1 MQATMQKPFYHAFT
15 TFTDILQ
22 IGKRLRD
29 AVLFY
34 LPLSST
40 FALKKKTAPPNLPY
54 PLIVEDYKHHLRS
67 FPDSYLSFQSFCELY
82 NVRVESVRQWMRR
95 RGIDLSVLYYEV
107 LLKRSTSAPA
117 FEIPQTF
124 YGRRK
129 TSRPPAEQEP
139 AAVQVVSSPEVLKGV
154 SITFPDG
161 VTVNIRQA
169 HATALTKFIESY
181 NKLSTQSY
189 VQSE

>member
-1 MQATMQKPFYHAFT
+1 MQKPFYHAFT

-181 NKLSTQSY
+181 NKLSTHSY
-189 VQSE
+189 VQSD

>member
-1 MQATMQKPFYHAFT
+1 MPSCFICHC
-15 TFTDILQ
+15 L
-22 IGKRLRD
+22 
-29 AVLFY
+29 
-34 LPLSST
+34 LPLPS
-40 FALKKKTAPPNLPY
+40 KKKTAPPNLPY

-129 TSRPPAEQEP
+129 LPVRLLNKSRLRAGCILP
-139 AAVQVVSSPEVLKGV
+139 
-154 SITFPDG
+154 
-161 VTVNIRQA
+161 
-169 HATALTKFIESY
+169 
-181 NKLSTQSY
+181 
-189 VQSE
+189 

>member
-1 MQATMQKPFYHAFT
+1 MQKPFYHAFT

-40 FALKKKTAPPNLPY
+40 FALKKKTA
-54 PLIVEDYKHHLRS
+54 LRS